1 MMITF
6 FDKHICNYL
15 DNESGYDE
23 SDIKLIKEKF
33 KTEITDDL
41 SKGHITTNVGL
52 VAGSVLKENPRNLA
66 ENIKSYLISLS
77 EIDNIEIAG
86 PGFLN
91 IFLDRSYFANVIDDS
106 LKLGRDFGSSQN
118 GNGKKIQIEFVSANP
133 TGPLHV
139 GHGRGAAFGDAIGKI
154 LQANGYLVSKE
165 YYINDAGRQIDI
177 LTVSVLLR
185 LYDCFNDEEFPD
197 SGYKGKYIIEIAK
210 ELNSEKKLSNEE
222 VKEIITNLPSD
233 SEEEIDLL
241 IREFK
246 TKDSILWSRTK
257 QKSLKV
263 VLKSIKEDLKD
274 FKVEFD
280 EWYFESSLG
289 TLQEKDSKISSAIQE
304 LQKKELAYKKNGALW
319 LKTNH
324 AGDDKDRVLIREDG
338 RATYFASD
346 VAYHKHKV
354 DRGFDKLINVWGS
367 DHHGYI
373 KRIEASLEGLG
384 FSKEKLFVQLVQ
396 FANLFQGGKRLKMST
411 RSGSFYTLKDLI
423 KEIGVDAARFY
434 YLSKQADQHLDFDID
449 LAKSENKENLIF
461 YIQYAHARISSIQS
475 KYLSKNKI
483 LPKNHLSILDGSY
496 LACDQLIHESSKF
509 PGVVQRAA
517 DTLQPHLIVFYL
529 RDLAQMLHS
538 FYNDHPILKESKENQ
553 ASIIRSLSIVQLVI
567 SNGLN
572 LLGIKA
578 LDKM

>member
-23 SDIKLIKEKF
+23 SDIKLIKEKY

-52 VAGSVLKENPRNLA
+52 VAGSILEENPKNLA
-66 ENIKSYLISLS
+66 KNIKSYLISLS

-222 VKEIITNLPSD
+222 IKEIITNLPSD

-246 TKDSILWSRTK
+246 AKDSILWSRTK
-257 QKSLKV
+257 QESLKV

-411 RSGSFYTLKDLI
+411 RSGSFDTLKDLI
-423 KEIGVDAARFY
+423 K
-434 YLSKQADQHLDFDID
+434 
-449 LAKSENKENLIF
+449 
-461 YIQYAHARISSIQS
+461 
-475 KYLSKNKI
+475 
-483 LPKNHLSILDGSY
+483 
-496 LACDQLIHESSKF
+496 
-509 PGVVQRAA
+509 
-517 DTLQPHLIVFYL
+517 
-529 RDLAQMLHS
+529 
-538 FYNDHPILKESKENQ
+538 
-553 ASIIRSLSIVQLVI
+553 
-567 SNGLN
+567 
-572 LLGIKA
+572 
-578 LDKM
+578 